1 MVKYPFLIEAEI
13 SMRGYSLERIRTC
26 RFNCSLGSRC
36 CFRWSCF
43 RCSRGS
49 FCSCCSYFRCC
60 GTFFSFPNSSSDS
73 YANSNST
80 SREDTEKPKFR
91 FLQKKLLKSLPYS
104 YPPNRPWLWF
114 YLCVIFYRHLWKYK
128 KIELNYF
135 SNTYVL
141 RNNVEFR
148 SLAEFKDKQAFDI
161 YLETTKNSKF
171 CHKLYQC
178 QRIYTGGNTLELRYL
193 NISDC

>member
-1 MVKYPFLIEAEI
+1 MGLDFDFTSV
-13 SMRGYSLERIRTC
+13 
-26 RFNCSLGSRC
+26 
-36 CFRWSCF
+36 
-43 RCSRGS
+43 
-49 FCSCCSYFRCC
+49 
-60 GTFFSFPNSSSDS
+60 SSS
-73 YANSNST
+73 T
-80 SREDTEKPKFR
+80 
-91 FLQKKLLKSLPYS
+91 
-104 YPPNRPWLWF
+104 
-114 YLCVIFYRHLWKYK
+114 VIVENK

-141 RNNVEFR
+141 RNNIEFR